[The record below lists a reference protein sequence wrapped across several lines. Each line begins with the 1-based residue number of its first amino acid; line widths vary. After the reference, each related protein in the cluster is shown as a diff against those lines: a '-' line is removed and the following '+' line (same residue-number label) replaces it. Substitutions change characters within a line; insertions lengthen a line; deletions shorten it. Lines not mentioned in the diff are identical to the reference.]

1 MMLTVRGWKKMNGN
15 VTTRDRTSLLSTLWI
30 FVTLNYLYADVLILL
45 GEVGPTIP
53 EEVELVN
60 ALSSPDMLLV
70 AAIYL
75 EVAMVMA
82 VLSRVLKYA
91 ANRWAN
97 IIVATLQSLGAM
109 ASLFVMTPP
118 IFYVFFVVVEVIT
131 LLFIVRYAWTWKD
144 SHLAESA
151 A

>member
-1 MMLTVRGWKKMNGN
+1 MNGN